1 MLGCLQISSASA
13 INPKHFNLVSGR
25 FSGQGQKAATFI
37 AKIAQEWPPGY
48 LLIFFSSGTFLVVP
62 TVQVIVSITTFHA
75 STRMVPLSIQPS
87 VLVYSPKVLHIF
99 LTNRPVTAVLQ
110 SLVSTY
116 ILVFCYVVTKATVL
130 KEACLPTVSGLV
142 SCQHGACRVCAGT
155 VAESYI
161 QIMRQ
166 RESWGAWWA
175 FEISTP
181 IPHQRTSSNKAIPIW
196 AYGAI
201 IIQTTTPWMP
211 ETDAHINWLF
221 FLCLICCF
229 GVVTQKSSFCD
240 LKPFGE

>member
-1 MLGCLQISSASA
+1 
-13 INPKHFNLVSGR
+13 
-25 FSGQGQKAATFI
+25 
-37 AKIAQEWPPGY
+37 
-48 LLIFFSSGTFLVVP
+48 
-62 TVQVIVSITTFHA
+62 
-75 STRMVPLSIQPS
+75 
-87 VLVYSPKVLHIF
+87 
-99 LTNRPVTAVLQ
+99 
-110 SLVSTY
+110 
-116 ILVFCYVVTKATVL
+116 
-130 KEACLPTVSGLV
+130 
-142 SCQHGACRVCAGT
+142 
-155 VAESYI
+155 
-161 QIMRQ
+161 MRQ